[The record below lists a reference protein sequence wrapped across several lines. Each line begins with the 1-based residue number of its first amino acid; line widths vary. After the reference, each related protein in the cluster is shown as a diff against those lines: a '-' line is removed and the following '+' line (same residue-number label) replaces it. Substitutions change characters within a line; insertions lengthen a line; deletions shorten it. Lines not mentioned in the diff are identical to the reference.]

1 MKAKPLQSGTEAQID
16 SEITEGET
24 MNIDHAVLIITIVL
38 AIVLG
43 EILAQICLL
52 ELAKRRRKQLRKQ
65 SASMPRP
72 KPEPQKIEFNM
83 VLSGV
88 DDVEAGLARVKAA
101 LSQIAKAAEGVPI
114 TVNNYYDQKAKP
126 WRYYCPRCRGVF
138 EGKTPSKPGLL
149 VVRCPDCGYQSLVG
163 GSEDKW
169 YTINPD
175 RLQDD
180 VELCSYGC
188 HYEEPYGF
196 VPMAGCPVHD

>member
-72 KPEPQKIEFNM
+72 KSEPQSIEFNM

-88 DDVEAGLARVKAA
+88 DDVEIGLDRIRAVIE
-101 LSQIAKAAEGVPI
+101 QIAEAANGVPI
-114 TVNNYYDQKAKP
+114 TVNNYYGKNE
-126 WRYYCPRCRGVF
+126 
-138 EGKTPSKPGLL
+138 EGET
-149 VVRCPDCGYQSLVG
+149 
-163 GSEDKW
+163 
-169 YTINPD
+169 
-175 RLQDD
+175 
-180 VELCSYGC
+180 
-188 HYEEPYGF
+188 
-196 VPMAGCPVHD
+196 